1 MALNANTVSCKKL
14 GKIFEALTKHEYDL
28 IDFTRNVLKSEYKN
42 GLEKG
47 YPTYYSQGVEYY
59 YECFEEWFPNLK
71 KTEVKYN
78 TEALYWMGY
87 LFQHWYVKLG
97 INGVELETKLSDDM
111 IIKLYKLWDVYHT
124 QDLEYVYEDIF
135 KVSI

>member
-14 GKIFEALTKHEYDL
+14 AKVFEALPKHKYDL

-71 KTEVKYN
+71 KNRRK
-78 TEALYWMGY
+78 
-87 LFQHWYVKLG
+87 
-97 INGVELETKLSDDM
+97 I
-111 IIKLYKLWDVYHT
+111 
-124 QDLEYVYEDIF
+124 
-135 KVSI
+135 